1 MPMETYPIGP
11 AISLI
16 GSLVTFAFGYGSLSA
31 RHGALLDR
39 LKALEKDIE
48 QTVTRAEFKA
58 LSNRLDD
65 MVAEIRGLRSDLLAI
80 VREGR

>member
-1 MPMETYPIGP
+1 METYLIGP
-11 AISLI
+11 AISLA
-16 GSLVTFAFGYGSLSA
+16 GSLAVFAFGYGVLTARYAALS
-31 RHGALLDR
+31 DR